1 MSYTL
6 LQLLPELIQRA
17 GRTVSLHAFPP
28 RVRVYRLR
36 FEHAA
41 TQLTMTTT
49 VSEGKKAA
57 FEQQFACS
65 GPASPPREQKVRT
78 VVDGVAALDKYTT
91 GGVNFKSMTSAP
103 PQA

>member
-1 MSYTL
+1 
-6 LQLLPELIQRA
+6 
-17 GRTVSLHAFPP
+17 
-28 RVRVYRLR
+28 
-36 FEHAA
+36 
-41 TQLTMTTT
+41 MTTT

-91 GGVNFKSMTSAP
+91 GGVNFKSMTSSP
-103 PQA
+103 PQASQPRAPATAGRAHD

>member
-1 MSYTL
+1 MS
-6 LQLLPELIQRA
+6 
-17 GRTVSLHAFPP
+17 
-28 RVRVYRLR
+28 
-36 FEHAA
+36 
-41 TQLTMTTT
+41 TTT

-65 GPASPPREQKVRT
+65 GPASPPRETKVRT

-103 PQA
+103 PQALQPRAPATAGRAHD

>member
-1 MSYTL
+1 
-6 LQLLPELIQRA
+6 
-17 GRTVSLHAFPP
+17 
-28 RVRVYRLR
+28 
-36 FEHAA
+36 
-41 TQLTMTTT
+41 MTTT

-103 PQA
+103 PQALQPPAPATAGRAHD

>member
-1 MSYTL
+1 
-6 LQLLPELIQRA
+6 
-17 GRTVSLHAFPP
+17 
-28 RVRVYRLR
+28 
-36 FEHAA
+36 
-41 TQLTMTTT
+41 MTTT

-103 PQA
+103 HTSQAHRRPPPLRARVLCC